1 MTDGKSIGISKI
13 GQIALPVDDVARATA
28 FYRDVLG
35 MKFLF
40 DAPGMA
46 FFDLSGVR
54 LMLAAPEKPEFR
66 TMASILYYAV
76 EDIEA
81 LCAALEEQ
89 KVTFEAKPH
98 AVHKTPEMELWMA
111 FLKDSEGNLLALMS
125 EKKL

>member
-1 MTDGKSIGISKI
+1 MSASPVGISKL
-13 GQIALPVDDVARATA
+13 GQIAMPVDDVARATA
-28 FYRDVLG
+28 FYRDMLG

-54 LMLAAPEKPEFR
+54 LMLTVPEKPAFR
-66 TMASILYYAV
+66 PMASILYYV
-76 EDIEA
+76 VDDIEGMH
-81 LCAALEEQ
+81 AALSKQ
-89 KVTFEAKPH
+89 DVKFEAPPH
-98 AVHKTPEMELWMA
+98 AVHKTHQMELWMA

>member
-1 MTDGKSIGISKI
+1 MSATPVGISKL
-13 GQIALPVDDVARATA
+13 GQIAMPVDDVARATA
-28 FYRDVLG
+28 FYRDLLG

-54 LMLAAPEKPEFR
+54 LMLTVPEKPEFR
-66 TMASILYYAV
+66 PMASILYYV
-76 EDIEA
+76 VGDIEGMH
-81 LCAALEEQ
+81 AALSKQ
-89 KVTFEAKPH
+89 DVKFEAPPH
-98 AVHKTPEMELWMA
+98 AVHKTPQMELWMA

>member
-1 MTDGKSIGISKI
+1 MTTGSKGISKV
-13 GQIALPVDDVARATA
+13 GQIAMPVDDVVRATA
-28 FYRDVLG
+28 FYRDALG

-66 TMASILYYAV
+66 AMASILYYVVDV
-76 EDIEA
+76 EA
-81 LCAALEEQ
+81 MHAALVEQ
-89 KVTFEAKPH
+89 DIKFEAPPH

-125 EKKL
+125 EKR

>member
-1 MTDGKSIGISKI
+1 MANAKPVGISKI
-13 GQIALPVDDVARATA
+13 GQIAMPVDDVARATA

-66 TMASILYYAV
+66 SMASILYYAV
-76 EDIEA
+76 DDIEA
-81 LCAALEEQ
+81 ICAAIEKADVE
-89 KVTFEAKPH
+89 FEAKPH

-111 FLKDSEGNLLALMS
+111 FLRDSEDNLLALMC

>member
-1 MTDGKSIGISKI
+1 MSATPVGISKL
-13 GQIALPVDDVARATA
+13 GQIAMPVDDVARATA
-28 FYRDVLG
+28 FYRDDLG

-66 TMASILYYAV
+66 SMASILYYIV
-76 EDIEA
+76 DDIEGMH
-81 LCAALEEQ
+81 AALAG
-89 KVTFEAKPH
+89 KGVKFEAAPH
-98 AVHKTPEMELWMA
+98 AVHKTPQMELWMA
-111 FLKDSEGNLLALMS
+111 FLRDSEGNLLALMH

>member
-1 MTDGKSIGISKI
+1 MSATPVGISKL
-13 GQIALPVDDVARATA
+13 GQIAMPVDDVARATA
-28 FYRDVLG
+28 FYRDMLG

-54 LMLAAPEKPEFR
+54 LMLSAPEKPEFR
-66 TMASILYYAV
+66 ALASILYYAV
-76 EDIEA
+76 DDIEA
-81 LCAALEEQ
+81 KCATLE
-89 KVTFEAKPH
+89 KANVAFEAKPH

-111 FLKDSEGNLLALMS
+111 FLRDSEGNLLALMC